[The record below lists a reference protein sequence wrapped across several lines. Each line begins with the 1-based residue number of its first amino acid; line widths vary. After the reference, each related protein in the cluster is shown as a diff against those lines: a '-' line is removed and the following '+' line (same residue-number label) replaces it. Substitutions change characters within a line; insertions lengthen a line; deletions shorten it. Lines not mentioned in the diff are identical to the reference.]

1 VSTAAESI
9 GQAEIWWTEL
19 PPSDLPG
26 PAFRRPVVVLQA
38 DTFNASAIPTVL
50 CAPLTSSL
58 RLSNAPGT
66 LVLRAEATG
75 LPVDSLANAAQLYSV
90 PKSLFR
96 TRAGRLAGAP
106 FEMLL
111 RAVDLVLGR

>member
-1 VSTAAESI
+1 MSAAGDDI
-9 GQAEIWWTEL
+9 RQAEVWWTEL

-26 PAFRRPVVVLQA
+26 PAFRRPVIVLQSDA
-38 DTFNASAIPTVL
+38 FNASAIPTVL

-75 LPVDSLANAAQLYSV
+75 LPVDALANAAQLHSV

-96 TRAGRLAGAP
+96 TRAGRLSAPP

-111 RAVDLVLGR
+111 RAVDLVIGR